1 MIITSVKGNRVSWPV
16 QTTKNAYANLGAPW
30 DKEHLKTCTFIIK
43 NTGATNAAQIKVLGS
58 VDSVNFDAPIVAE
71 KDLAA
76 GATEVVKLSDFYTDV
91 VIQVKSKVD
100 GSHTTINASAAGIPM

>member
-58 VDSVNFDAPIVAE
+58 VDSVNSMRYRRREGP
-71 KDLAA
+71 
-76 GATEVVKLSDFYTDV
+76 
-91 VIQVKSKVD
+91 
-100 GSHTTINASAAGIPM
+100 GSRCNRGG